1 MTVRER
7 VLISRLIQ
15 KTDANDNYAKQI
27 GLHCVVPEVVSTKSN
42 SESVYQEEKKH

>member
-15 KTDANDNYAKQI
+15 KIDANDNYAKQI
-27 GLHCVVPEVVSTKSN
+27 GLYYVASEVISTKSN